1 MSAIS
6 EKSFRDVY
14 AIYDRNHAEQR
25 EALMAALSQ
34 VALANP
40 RQKRRRL
47 LATLSAL
54 AAMLVVACGIAALM
68 TTHATPAYGVEDLR
82 ARLRVLHS
90 LYVKGWMY
98 QRTKTE
104 FGVATLRFPVERYYE
119 RPTTYYGVSYGF
131 SSRGNDDLQRV
142 TKVTIADDGKRSW
155 VIADSEKQAIST
167 PTFDTLQAELRVESG
182 LQASEAQQLLNGLPG
197 NFGRIGSERLRGVNC
212 DIYESKPEVGDKL
225 LRRVWVDPSSGLP
238 MRILGIERSKDG
250 DEQPVYEYT
259 DIKAD
264 VKPPAG
270 LFSFNI
276 PKDYEFTEVN
286 ETPKNLAN
294 RIILWRQ
301 LRRPTRSQLGGR
313 NNRRCGGAFV
323 LVGMD

>member
-6 EKSFRDVY
+6 EQSFRDAY
-14 AIYDRNHAEQR
+14 AIYDRNHAELR
-25 EALMAALSQ
+25 ETLMAALSQ
-34 VALANP
+34 VELANP
-40 RQKRRRL
+40 TQRRRRL

-68 TTHATPAYGVEDLR
+68 VTHATPAYGVEDLR

-90 LYVKGWMY
+90 LYVKGWLY

-131 SSRGNDDLQRV
+131 SLKGNDDLQQV
-142 TKVTIADDGKRSW
+142 TKATIANDGKRSW
-155 VIADSEKQAIST
+155 MILDSEKQAIST
-167 PTFDTLQAELRVESG
+167 ASYDTLQAELRVENG

-197 NFGRIGSERLRGVNC
+197 NFARIGSERIGEVNC
-212 DIYESKPEVGDKL
+212 DIYESKPEADGHM

-259 DIKAD
+259 EIKAD
-264 VKPPAG
+264 MKPPAG
-270 LFSFNI
+270 LFSFQHS
-276 PKDYEFTEVN
+276 EG
-286 ETPKNLAN
+286 
-294 RIILWRQ
+294 
-301 LRRPTRSQLGGR
+301 LR
-313 NNRRCGGAFV
+313 F
-323 LVGMD
+323 